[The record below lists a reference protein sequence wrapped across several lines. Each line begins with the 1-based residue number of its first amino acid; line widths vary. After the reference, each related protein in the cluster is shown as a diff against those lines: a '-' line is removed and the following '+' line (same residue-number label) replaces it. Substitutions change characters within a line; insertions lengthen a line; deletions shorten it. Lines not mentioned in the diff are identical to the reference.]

1 MKLIDSD
8 ALGVLT
14 NFLFV
19 IIITIHKPLLLHAKN
34 EDEFQYVQKSI
45 ACFCT
50 NFCPWANFCILTLY
64 KNNLF
69 FVQDPEMYELL
80 YGTGG
85 SPFNPTP
92 DGNLKDKSGNI
103 VALIGDVREIM
114 YELKTDP
121 KWVNTKVAIASK
133 VS

>member
-1 MKLIDSD
+1 MSSSM
-8 ALGVLT
+8 
-14 NFLFV
+14 F
-19 IIITIHKPLLLHAKN
+19 
-34 EDEFQYVQKSI
+34 
-45 ACFCT
+45 
-50 NFCPWANFCILTLY
+50 
-64 KNNLF
+64 KNNLS

-92 DGNLKDKSGNI
+92 DGNVKDKSGNI